1 MFFPEISTNGLFSD
15 VAAARSAAVPQAA
28 TKEAR
33 GASDRMAMV
42 DDGHAAL
49 VLAAGD
55 PLVDVS
61 VTVDDDETISKLDER
76 SGNPSFERGGCES
89 VSGGQIG
96 AILSAVRE
104 DLGLEPKVCAGGS
117 ASNLAKA
124 IAMLRKQEGFE
135 PNAAFFG
142 CRGND
147 EDGAYFARELDECG
161 VRTIGPI
168 AENARTGTCLCLVS
182 GQTGERTMRT
192 CNGASALVCAEDWPP
207 ASSHQLGLVGVDHV
221 HAEGYYFRN
230 PDLMRKILVT
240 PTPKVRDNRER

>member
-1 MFFPEISTNGLFSD
+1 
-15 VAAARSAAVPQAA
+15 
-28 TKEAR
+28 
-33 GASDRMAMV
+33 MV
-42 DDGHAAL
+42 DRHAAL

-207 ASSHQLGLVGVDHV
+207 ASSHQQGLVGVDHV